1 MQCGRRAA
9 SEEAYRT
16 MSWLAVL
23 ALHAGLVLANP
34 FAAPSE
40 EWQIRLPD
48 EQIIEVK
55 EQDYALPGLRMLDMS
70 RVEALSERI
79 AKRIYAAAE
88 DARIGPD
95 GSIRTERVGR
105 KLDGSRFYEWF
116 ATHYYR
122 DGDHGQTLQLPIV
135 KLYPRVDGELLAA
148 IREKPIGYYATYFN
162 SRNKSRSHNID
173 LAARAIDGTVVFPG
187 ELFSFNRTVGIR
199 TPDRGYKP
207 APIIVRGELS
217 EGVGGGICQ
226 VSSTLYNAVDRAG
239 LRIIERYSHSKRVP
253 YVLAGRDATVSWGGP
268 DFSFRNDY
276 NQPVLI
282 KALSVHGKMF
292 VTVYSSELI
301 EYTPR
306 EVPGM
311 TRGELPEEESVS

>member
-1 MQCGRRAA
+1 MLHVTLTTLNP
-9 SEEAYRT
+9 Y
-16 MSWLAVL
+16 AV
-23 ALHAGLVLANP
+23 
-34 FAAPSE
+34 PSE
-40 EWQIRLPD
+40 EWQLELPD
-48 EQIIEVK
+48 GQLIEIK
-55 EQDYALPGLRMLDMS
+55 EADYSLPGLHMLDVAKLDKLMGS
-70 RVEALSERI
+70 IAERVYVAAENARI
-79 AKRIYAAAE
+79 A
-88 DARIGPD
+88 PD
-95 GSIRTERVGR
+95 GSIRSERVGTV
-105 KLDGSRFYEWF
+105 LDVGHFYKRF
-116 ATHYYR
+116 AAHYYR
-122 DGDHGQTLQLPIV
+122 EGDHGQIVPTPIV
-135 KLYPRVDGELLAA
+135 KAYPRVDRELLAA

-162 SRNKSRSHNID
+162 SRNAKRSHNID
-173 LAARAIDGTVVFPG
+173 LAAKAIDGAVVFPG

-199 TPDRGYKP
+199 TRDRGYKE

-239 LRIIERYSHSKRVP
+239 LTIIERYSHSKRVP

-282 KALSVHGKMF
+282 KALSIHGKMY

-301 EYTPR
+301 EYKPR

-311 TRGELPEEESVS
+311 SKTKLPEEESVTTTRD

>member
-1 MQCGRRAA
+1 
-9 SEEAYRT
+9 

-34 FAAPSE
+34 FAVPSE

-55 EQDYALPGLRMLDMS
+55 ERDYALPGLRMLDMG

-79 AKRIYAAAE
+79 AKQVYMPP
-88 DARIGPD
+88 DNARIGPD
-95 GSIRTERVGR
+95 GSIRAERVGK

-116 ATHYYR
+116 AAHYYR
-122 DGDHGQTLQLPIV
+122 EGDHGQTLQLPII

-239 LRIIERYSHSKRVP
+239 LKIIERYSHSKRVP

-311 TRGELPEEESVS
+311 IQGELPEEESVT